1 MSTITLTNSYIVSPA
16 NATIEP
22 ANLSTRLKITI
33 VLRRNACLK
42 NYADQVI
49 NGKAKILTFDEFND
63 MFAPSQ
69 EDINLVTE
77 FAISNKLA
85 VHKIY
90 TNSATIKL
98 VGSVENF
105 NNAFGITLLNVTN
118 NDRSY
123 LSYSGSI
130 TLPSTLQDVVIGVVG
145 LDDSLLLSHSVVATD
160 IVATGHVPNT
170 PQQVAQAYQFPN
182 GTGNGTCIGIIE
194 LGGGYTQQNLTSTF
208 SRVGLPVPAI
218 TSVSIAPGHNNP
230 SDIAN
235 SPEVMMDL
243 YVAGGVA
250 PNAKLAV
257 YFAVN
262 SFAGFIN
269 AVNAAVHDAV
279 NAPSVISIS
288 WGSYEQ
294 NWGNNA
300 SLMDVT
306 FLQAIALGITVTAAT
321 GDYGS
326 KAGPG
331 YTNPYTVQYPASSPY
346 VLSCGGTSMALNS
359 AGGIASEVVWNIGTN
374 GSSGGVSALY
384 SVPAYQSGLT
394 YTTYPAGTTSAL
406 SGRGIPDVSG
416 QAVGYQF
423 YYGVNNQPYPNASG
437 TSAAAPLYAGLVAIV
452 NQLTNRRVGFLNT
465 KLYNNSMSFNDVTS
479 GNNACPASVGYSATV
494 GWDAC
499 TGLGSIKGLVFFTL
513 LNQGLIYPYYNNG
526 SRGTSGQVYPS
537 PQL

>member
-1 MSTITLTNSYIVSPA
+1 MSTITLANSYIKHPA
-16 NATIEP
+16 DATFAD
-22 ANLSTRLKITI
+22 ANLSTPLKVTLFI
-33 VLRRNACLK
+33 RRNACLK
-42 NYADQVI
+42 DYADQVI
-49 NGKAKILTFDEFND
+49 NGEAKILTFDEFND

-77 FAISNKLA
+77 FAINNKLA

-105 NNAFGITLLNVTN
+105 NSAFGITLLNVTN

-208 SRVGLPVPAI
+208 SRVGLPIPTI
-218 TSVSIAPGHNNP
+218 TSVSIAPGQNNP
-230 SDIAN
+230 SDITN

-306 FLQAIALGITVTAAT
+306 FLQAIALGITVIAAT

-346 VLSCGGTSMALNS
+346 VLSCGGTLMALNS

-384 SVPAYQSGLT
+384 SAPAYQSGLT

-499 TGLGSIKGLVFFTL
+499 TGLGSIKGSSKSSHRRRLIRRVSYNSIKLLLFLV
-513 LNQGLIYPYYNNG
+513 NV
-526 SRGTSGQVYPS
+526 S
-537 PQL
+537 